1 MSAVYT
7 LEQILNAQT
16 GISADGRAFCEALL
30 TYGEVLAVRL
40 SYLPEGL
47 LWLVSSPMQSRLM
60 HAHRPGTWVLSLT
73 EAQDLFTTL
82 GDPCPD
88 TLMEVAGRFATAAPG
103 PQQWIPGP
111 EQCEGDEGVEGS

>member
-7 LEQILNAQT
+7 LEQILNAQK

-60 HAHRPGTWVLSLT
+60 HAHRPDTWVLSLA

-88 TLMEVAGRFATAAPG
+88 TLMEAAGRFATAAPG
-103 PQQWIPGP
+103 PQQWS
-111 EQCEGDEGVEGS
+111 EKDDEGLEGS

>member
-7 LEQILNAQT
+7 LEQILNAQK
-16 GISADGRAFCEALL
+16 GLSADGRAFCEALL

-60 HAHRPGTWVLSLT
+60 HAHRPDTLILT
-73 EAQDLFTTL
+73 LAEAQDLLTAL
-82 GDPCPD
+82 GDPCPGS
-88 TLMEVAGRFATAAPG
+88 LMEVAGRFATAAPG
-103 PQQWIPGP
+103 PPQWT
-111 EQCEGDEGVEGS
+111 EEDNESVEGS

>member
-7 LEQILNAQT
+7 LEQILNAQK

-60 HAHRPGTWVLSLT
+60 HAHRPDTWVLSLA

-103 PQQWIPGP
+103 PHQWTPGP
-111 EQCEGDEGVEGS
+111 DQWTDDEGVEGS

>member
-16 GISADGRAFCEALL
+16 GLSADSSAFCEALL

-47 LWLVSSPMQSRLM
+47 LWRKGSSGWSHRRCN
-60 HAHRPGTWVLSLT
+60 HA
-73 EAQDLFTTL
+73 
-82 GDPCPD
+82 
-88 TLMEVAGRFATAAPG
+88 
-103 PQQWIPGP
+103 
-111 EQCEGDEGVEGS
+111 

>member
-7 LEQILNAQT
+7 LEQILNSQT

-30 TYGEVLAVRL
+30 TYGEVLAVRV

-60 HAHRPGTWVLSLT
+60 HAHRPDTWVMSLA

-88 TLMEVAGRFATAAPG
+88 TLMEAAGRFATAAPG
-103 PQQWIPGP
+103 PQQWT
-111 EQCEGDEGVEGS
+111 EEDDEGADSS

>member
-16 GISADGRAFCEALL
+16 GLSADGRAFCESLL

-60 HAHRPGTWVLSLT
+60 HAHRSDTRVLTLA
-73 EAQDLFTTL
+73 EARDLFTTL

-88 TLMEVAGRFATAAPG
+88 TLMEVAKRFATAAPG
-103 PQQWIPGP
+103 PQQWP
-111 EQCEGDEGVEGS
+111 EEDDEGVEGS

>member
-7 LEQILNAQT
+7 LEQILNAQK

-60 HAHRPGTWVLSLT
+60 HAHRPDTWFLSLA
-73 EAQDLFTTL
+73 EARDLFTTL

-103 PQQWIPGP
+103 PQQWTPGP
-111 EQCEGDEGVEGS
+111 DQWTDDEGVEGS

>member
-1 MSAVYT
+1 M
-7 LEQILNAQT
+7 
-16 GISADGRAFCEALL
+16 

-60 HAHRPGTWVLSLT
+60 HVHRPDTWVLTLA

-88 TLMEVAGRFATAAPG
+88 SLMEVAGRFATVAPG
-103 PQQWIPGP
+103 AAVGRGRRRRRRGLVARDAI
-111 EQCEGDEGVEGS
+111 

>member
-16 GISADGRAFCEALL
+16 GLSADGRAFCEALL

-40 SYLPEGL
+40 GYLPEGL

-60 HAHRPGTWVLSLT
+60 HAHRPDTRVLTLG

-88 TLMEVAGRFATAAPG
+88 TLMEAAGRFATAAPG
-103 PQQWIPGP
+103 PQQWS
-111 EQCEGDEGVEGS
+111 EKDDEGLEGS